1 MPTPICSTK
10 KCSECMISESKQP
23 KIQIFFF
30 EGGQEQSKAESPTP
44 RTHTKATRATL
55 HWPEASTPPFRFPT
69 DRGAKKTEAVEA
81 EPGAPAQLQEL
92 AHLRHQR
99 DPGRSAPWPG
109 ARREAPAGHGV
120 TRADLAA
127 FGSRPDAASALGG
140 RAGGGK
146 RERTRRERCGFW
158 LGSNSPGAP
167 FPIQS
172 RPI

>member
-1 MPTPICSTK
+1 
-10 KCSECMISESKQP
+10 MISESKQP

-92 AHLRHQR
+92 AHLSHQR

-109 ARREAPAGHGV
+109 ARREAPAGDGV

-140 RAGGGK
+140 RREAREDEARKVRVLVGFKLAGSS
-146 RERTRRERCGFW
+146 
-158 LGSNSPGAP
+158 LSN
-167 FPIQS
+167 PIPPYIAQ
-172 RPI
+172 RQWG